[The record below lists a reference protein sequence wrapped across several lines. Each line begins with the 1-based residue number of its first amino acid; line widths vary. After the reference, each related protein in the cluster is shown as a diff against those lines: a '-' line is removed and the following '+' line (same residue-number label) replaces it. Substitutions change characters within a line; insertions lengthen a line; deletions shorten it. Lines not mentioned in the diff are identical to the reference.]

1 MMSMENVIFGGGCFW
16 CTEGVMNG
24 LKGVLEVLPGYCG
37 GHLENPTYEQ
47 VCGKKTG
54 HAEVVK
60 VTYDPKIINFK
71 TILEIFFTSHDPT
84 QLNRQGNDVGPQ
96 YRSIVFYN
104 NEEER
109 KIIDSVIVDFN
120 DYYDS
125 EIVTEIVPKM
135 KFYVAEK
142 YHHDYYERNPS
153 QPYCAMIISPKIIK
167 VRRKYSDLYNID
179 N

>member
-1 MMSMENVIFGGGCFW
+1 MENVIIGGGCFW

-24 LKGVLEVLPGYCG
+24 LKGVLEVSPGYCG
-37 GHLENPTYEQ
+37 GHVENPTYEQ
-47 VCGKKTG
+47 VCRKKTG

-60 VTYDPKIINFK
+60 VTYDSKIINLK

-104 NEEER
+104 NEKER
-109 KIIDSVIVDFN
+109 NIINLVIGSLNDF
-120 DYYDS
+120 YDD
-125 EIVTEIVPKM
+125 EIVTEVVPKS
-135 KFYVAEK
+135 KFYIAEK
-142 YHHDYYERNPS
+142 YHHDYYARNSS
-153 QPYCAMIISPKIIK
+153 QPYCAMVISPKIIK
-167 VRRKYSDLYNID
+167 VRKKYLDLYNIE

>member
-1 MMSMENVIFGGGCFW
+1 MENVIIGGGCFW

-24 LKGVLEVLPGYCG
+24 LKGVLEVSPGYCG
-37 GHLENPTYEQ
+37 GHVENPTYEQ
-47 VCGKKTG
+47 VCRKKTG

-60 VTYDPKIINFK
+60 VTYDSKIINLK

-104 NEEER
+104 NEKER
-109 KIIDSVIVDFN
+109 NIINLVIGSLNDF
-120 DYYDS
+120 YDN
-125 EIVTEIVPKM
+125 EIVTEVVPKS
-135 KFYVAEK
+135 KFYIAEK
-142 YHHDYYERNPS
+142 YHHDYYARNSS
-153 QPYCAMIISPKIIK
+153 QPYCAMVISPKIIK
-167 VRRKYSDLYNID
+167 VRKKYLDLYNIE

>member
-1 MMSMENVIFGGGCFW
+1 MFMENVIIGGGCFW
-16 CTEGVMNG
+16 CTEGIMNG

-37 GHLENPTYEQ
+37 GHVENPTYEQ
-47 VCGKKTG
+47 VCRKNTG

-60 VTYDPKIINFK
+60 VTYDSKIINLK

-104 NEEER
+104 NEKER
-109 KIIDSVIVDFN
+109 NIINLVIGSLNDF
-120 DYYDS
+120 YDN
-125 EIVTEIVPKM
+125 EIVTEVMPKS
-135 KFYVAEK
+135 KFYIAEK
-142 YHHDYYERNPS
+142 YHHDYYARNS
-153 QPYCAMIISPKIIK
+153 LQPYCAMVISPKIIK
-167 VRRKYSDLYNID
+167 VRKKYLDLYNIE

>member
-1 MMSMENVIFGGGCFW
+1 MMFMENVIIGGGCFW

-37 GHLENPTYEQ
+37 GHVENPTYEQ
-47 VCGKKTG
+47 VCRKRTG

-60 VTYDPKIINFK
+60 VTYDSKMINLK

-104 NEEER
+104 NEKER
-109 KIIDSVIVDFN
+109 NIINLVIDSLNDF
-120 DYYDS
+120 YDN
-125 EIVTEIVPKM
+125 EIVTEVVPKM
-135 KFYVAEK
+135 KFYIAEK
-142 YHHDYYERNPS
+142 YHHDYYARNSS
-153 QPYCAMIISPKIIK
+153 QPYCAMVISPKIIK
-167 VRRKYSDLYNID
+167 VREKYLDLYNID

>member
-1 MMSMENVIFGGGCFW
+1 MENVIIGGGCFW

-37 GHLENPTYEQ
+37 GHVENPTYEQ
-47 VCGKKTG
+47 VCRKNTG

-60 VTYDPKIINFK
+60 VTYDSEIINLK

-104 NEEER
+104 NEKER
-109 KIIDSVIVDFN
+109 NIINLVIGSLNDF
-120 DYYDS
+120 YDN
-125 EIVTEIVPKM
+125 EIVTEVVPKS
-135 KFYVAEK
+135 KFYIAEK
-142 YHHDYYERNPS
+142 YHHDYYARNSS
-153 QPYCAMIISPKIIK
+153 QPYCAMVISPKIIK
-167 VRRKYSDLYNID
+167 VRKKYLDLYNIE

>member
-1 MMSMENVIFGGGCFW
+1 MMSMENVIIGGGCFW
-16 CTEGVMNG
+16 CTEGVMSG

-37 GHLENPTYEQ
+37 GHVENPTYEQ

-60 VTYDPKIINFK
+60 VTYDPKMINLK

-84 QLNRQGNDVGPQ
+84 QLNRQGNDIGPQ

-104 NEEER
+104 NEEA
-109 KIIDSVIVDFN
+109 KNIIDSVIEDFN
-120 DYYDS
+120 DYYDND
-125 EIVTEIVPKM
+125 IVTEIVPRM

-142 YHHDYYERNPS
+142 YHHDYYARNPS
-153 QPYCAMIISPKIIK
+153 QPYCAMVISPKIFK
-167 VRRKYSDLYNID
+167 VKRKYLDLYNID

>member
-1 MMSMENVIFGGGCFW
+1 MGMENIIFGGGCFW
-16 CTEGVMNG
+16 CTEGVMKG

-37 GHLENPTYEQ
+37 GHSENPTYEQ

-60 VTYDPKIINFK
+60 VTYDSKIINLK

-109 KIIDSVIVDFN
+109 EIIDSVIVDFN

-142 YHHDYYERNPS
+142 YHHDYYERNAS

>member
-1 MMSMENVIFGGGCFW
+1 MSKYV
-16 CTEGVMNG
+16 
-24 LKGVLEVLPGYCG
+24 
-37 GHLENPTYEQ
+37 
-47 VCGKKTG
+47 GKKTG

-125 EIVTEIVPKM
+125 EIVTEIVPK
-135 KFYVAEK
+135 
-142 YHHDYYERNPS
+142 
-153 QPYCAMIISPKIIK
+153 
-167 VRRKYSDLYNID
+167 
-179 N
+179 

>member
-1 MMSMENVIFGGGCFW
+1 MMSMENVIIGGGCFW

-37 GHLENPTYEQ
+37 GHTENPTYEQ

-60 VTYDPKIINFK
+60 VTYDPKMINLK

-84 QLNRQGNDVGPQ
+84 QLNRQGNDIGPQ

-104 NEEER
+104 NEEA
-109 KIIDSVIVDFN
+109 KNIIDSVIEDFN
-120 DYYDS
+120 DYYDND
-125 EIVTEIVPKM
+125 IVTEIVPRM

-142 YHHDYYERNPS
+142 YHHDYYARNPS
-153 QPYCAMIISPKIIK
+153 QPYCAMVISPKIFK
-167 VRRKYSDLYNID
+167 VKRKYLDLYNID

>member
-1 MMSMENVIFGGGCFW
+1 MENVIIGGGCFW

-37 GHLENPTYEQ
+37 GHVENPTYEQ
-47 VCGKKTG
+47 VCRKRTG

-60 VTYDPKIINFK
+60 VTYDSKMINLK

-104 NEEER
+104 NEKER
-109 KIIDSVIVDFN
+109 NIINLVIDSLNDF
-120 DYYDS
+120 YDN
-125 EIVTEIVPKM
+125 EIVTEVVPKM
-135 KFYVAEK
+135 KFYIAEK
-142 YHHDYYERNPS
+142 YHHDYYARNSS
-153 QPYCAMIISPKIIK
+153 QPYCAMVISPKIIK
-167 VRRKYSDLYNID
+167 VREKYLDLYNID